1 MQVQVSDNKKLQRI
15 YKGLE
20 NHSGEE
26 PVLMAIDIPMNMT
39 IIKIPTNIGRR

>member
-20 NHSGEE
+20 IYSGENKYIVKADKLAKE
-26 PVLMAIDIPMNMT
+26 ALAMQ
-39 IIKIPTNIGRR
+39 

>member
-20 NHSGEE
+20 IYTGEK
-26 PVLMAIDIPMNMT
+26 AIQNG
-39 IIKIPTNIGRR
+39 TNRTKV